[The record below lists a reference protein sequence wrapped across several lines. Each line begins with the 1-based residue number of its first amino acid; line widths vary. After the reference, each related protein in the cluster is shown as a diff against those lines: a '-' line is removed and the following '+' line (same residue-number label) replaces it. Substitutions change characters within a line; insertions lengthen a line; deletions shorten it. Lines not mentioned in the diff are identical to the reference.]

1 MPTVRQI
8 SLEVPVD
15 VLASFGGLA
24 RRAGLSR
31 PKMLG
36 ALVALVALVAR
47 AEQQAAIDHD
57 AEILRATAGDPD
69 PELDAWVAG
78 ASPDAFDAN

>member
-31 PKMLG
+31 PKM
-36 ALVALVALVAR
+36 LVALVAR

>member
-1 MPTVRQI
+1 M
-8 SLEVPVD
+8 
-15 VLASFGGLA
+15 LASFGGLA

-36 ALVALVALVAR
+36 ALVAR

>member
-15 VLASFGGLA
+15 VLASFSGLA

-36 ALVALVALVAR
+36 ALVALVAR

>member
-1 MPTVRQI
+1 
-8 SLEVPVD
+8 
-15 VLASFGGLA
+15 
-24 RRAGLSR
+24 
-31 PKMLG
+31 MLG
-36 ALVALVALVAR
+36 ALVALVAR
-47 AEQQAAIDHD
+47 AAQQAAIDHD

>member
-1 MPTVRQI
+1 MTTVRKI

-31 PKMLG
+31 PKML
-36 ALVALVALVAR
+36 VALVAR
-47 AEQQAAIDHD
+47 AAQQAAIDHD

>member
-36 ALVALVALVAR
+36 ALVALVAR

>member
-1 MPTVRQI
+1 MPTVRKI

-36 ALVALVALVAR
+36 ALVALVAR